1 LWRYHLRP
9 LPLSFAYPCAC
20 LHRPLPG
27 LTTSDLHG
35 LGCAVQ
41 VSHAT
46 LSVSLLPLA
55 CRCVMGGCRQIPVQ
69 NTLSPDGTRMRD
81 TNTCLYALCLWTPTN
96 FTTTCVELC
105 VGPAFPLARSCV
117 CMSCGVAPYDL
128 DTSRSSL
135 RRQLACCRTKTT
147 GRRCRDLMSLS
158 PSPIKWCLSV
168 SPRPS
173 QLLSCLVST

>member
-105 VGPAFPLARSCV
+105 VGPAFLTHACALPSSPAALEGEVSYGRKRESPEIFIQGLEGGGGAGGGGGGNAGAASAV
-117 CMSCGVAPYDL
+117 L
-128 DTSRSSL
+128 TSVDAS
-135 RRQLACCRTKTT
+135 
-147 GRRCRDLMSLS
+147 GDGDEY
-158 PSPIKWCLSV
+158 
-168 SPRPS
+168 
-173 QLLSCLVST
+173 